1 MNAECYC
8 NFQSNFNVGSREPCF
23 VTIGEDTSRQVAQVE
38 LRNFI
43 GYLQY
48 CLQRINVY
56 FVSILVLFY
65 RIRSFFHLI
74 LFSYFIDFVSFRYIL
89 FSYFTDF
96 VVSFRWIS
104 FSYYTD
110 FVSFRWISLSYF
122 TDFVGFCFRFVS
134 FRFFSFLSLPVPQ
147 YLCLLTY
154 FPWFTSSVCEYKA
167 RYIYKY
173 RLSVVCLAV
182 YPVPWRQSEG
192 SLVRRSI
199 SPTVRQSEG
208 PLVRRFVSPKVRQSE
223 GMLVRRFVCR
233 NVGHPYV

>member
-8 NFQSNFNVGSREPCF
+8 NFQSNLNVGSRESCF

-104 FSYYTD
+104 FSY
-110 FVSFRWISLSYF
+110 F

-199 SPTVRQSEG
+199 SPTVR
-208 PLVRRFVSPKVRQSE
+208 
-223 GMLVRRFVCR
+223 
-233 NVGHPYV
+233 